1 MDKLSLYFCIIFD
14 MIINL
19 LILILMFKFR
29 KDKKYEVICKYI
41 LI

>member
-29 KDKKYEVICKYI
+29 KDKK
-41 LI
+41 